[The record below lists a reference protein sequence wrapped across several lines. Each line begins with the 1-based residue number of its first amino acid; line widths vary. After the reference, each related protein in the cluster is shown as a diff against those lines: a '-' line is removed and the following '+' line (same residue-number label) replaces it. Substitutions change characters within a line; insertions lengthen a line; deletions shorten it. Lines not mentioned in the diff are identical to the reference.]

1 MEAFVFVDRRLQA
14 AYVNS
19 TEERF
24 FSAVQAVPLLL
35 EFMVG
40 GFWGLLLYYILET
53 LVKAA
58 SSSSFECQQ
67 DRLIP
72 ELDLLRISKA
82 THPNLFVTKDLI
94 IFEVTQE
101 T

>member
-35 EFMVG
+35 EFIDLSHSWEMSVASDLRLPAKAKKISAQLIVLTLFYFHKVG
-40 GFWGLLLYYILET
+40 GG
-53 LVKAA
+53 
-58 SSSSFECQQ
+58 
-67 DRLIP
+67 
-72 ELDLLRISKA
+72 
-82 THPNLFVTKDLI
+82 
-94 IFEVTQE
+94 
-101 T
+101 